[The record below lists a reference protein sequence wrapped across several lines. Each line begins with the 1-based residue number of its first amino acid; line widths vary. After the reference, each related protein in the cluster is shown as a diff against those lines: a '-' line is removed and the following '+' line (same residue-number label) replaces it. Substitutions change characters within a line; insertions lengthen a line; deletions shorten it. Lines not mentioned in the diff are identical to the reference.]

1 MPRRL
6 PGILIFLLVS
16 VLVARAQGDI
26 VLMQVGDEP
35 VSKAEFEYYWNR
47 SPVDDP
53 QEYLP
58 VFIDYKRKVLYARE
72 LGLDTL
78 PDFMAQRAYYLQ
90 ALEADGGPEN
100 DIGLPRQ
107 QTDEEWFKLR
117 HVTRSLKQQAS
128 RQEERAARA
137 YLDSIHAV
145 LKAEGVAGKAIGES
159 MWIPKRFLLAEWTRA
174 LESLDKN
181 EISQPFASPLGVH
194 IVWWEAREWRTRPRP
209 VEKISLTKEG
219 RKLRMREMEEALLV
233 ASLNQAD
240 ARMVTEQELEAYFEK
255 RRSGYAWDLPHYQ
268 GAVFQC
274 KDKKK
279 AKAIRKALKK
289 RDFRAWP
296 EIVRKMEVDC
306 RAEYGLFRIG
316 KNPYVD
322 KLVFKCGGFEPSEDY
337 PHVFVMGKKVK
348 GPESWTDVREKVV
361 QDCTR
366 WRERNRKD
374 VLEQKYKVEIK
385 EEVLKTVNNSRNN

>member
-1 MPRRL
+1 
-6 PGILIFLLVS
+6 
-16 VLVARAQGDI
+16 
-26 VLMQVGDEP
+26 MQVGGEP

-47 SPVDDP
+47 SPVDAP

-78 PDFMAQRAYYLQ
+78 PEFIAQRAYYLQ
-90 ALEADGGPEN
+90 TLEAIGGPEN
-100 DIGLPRQ
+100 GTGRPGQ
-107 QTDEEWFKLR
+107 QADEEWFRLR
-117 HVTRSLKQQAS
+117 HVTRPLKQQAS
-128 RQEERAARA
+128 RQEEREARA

-159 MWIPKRFLLAEWTRA
+159 MWIPARFLLAEWTCA
-174 LESLDKN
+174 LEPLDKN
-181 EISQPFASPLGVH
+181 EISQPFASPLGMH
-194 IVWWEAREWRTRPRP
+194 IVWWEAKEWRTRSRS
-209 VEKISLTKEG
+209 VERVSLTEESK
-219 RKLRMREMEEALLV
+219 KFRMREMEEALLV
-233 ASLNQAD
+233 ASLDQAN
-240 ARMVTEQELEAYFEK
+240 ARTVTEQELEAYFEEH
-255 RRSGYAWDLPHYQ
+255 RSEYAWDLPRYQ

-296 EIVRKMEVDC
+296 EIVRKMEADC
-306 RAEYGLFRIG
+306 KAEYGLFRIG

-322 KLVFKCGGFEPSEDY
+322 KLVFKCGGFEPSEAY

-348 GPESWTDVREKVV
+348 APGSWTDVREEVIR
-361 QDCTR
+361 DCTR
-366 WRERNRKD
+366 WRERSRKD